1 MNNNDNE
8 AANRFNQFSEE
19 LRGKIDN
26 LLKQVLLIGAGIQTI
41 TIGAFLSGK
50 APKLPTDAISLL
62 QNGWLALSISI
73 VCVLIFMLFQ
83 IIGLVQVGRLHVK
96 KLESG
101 NSGLEIIKGWKPL
114 RILNVLHEFLSSQFS
129 PMSSYK
135 YQVPHQN
142 YLKSRHNN
150 LPTSLLSSYPL

>member
-1 MNNNDNE
+1 MNNHDNE

-41 TIGAFLSGK
+41 TIGAFLGGK
-50 APKLPTDAISLL
+50 APKLPSDAVTLL

-101 NSGLEIIKGWKPL
+101 NSGLVIIKGWKPL
-114 RILNVLHEFLSSQFS
+114 RILNTLIGFSAVVFCIGGVYLISQSAMLLISS
-129 PMSSYK
+129 
-135 YQVPHQN
+135 
-142 YLKSRHNN
+142 
-150 LPTSLLSSYPL
+150 TGT

>member
-50 APKLPTDAISLL
+50 APKLPTEAITLL

-73 VCVLIFMLFQ
+73 VCVLIFMFFQ
-83 IIGLVQVGRLHVK
+83 IIGLVQVGRLHIE

-101 NSGLEIIKGWKPL
+101 NSGFEIIKGWKPL
-114 RILNVLHEFLSSQFS
+114 RYLNVLIGLSALGFCIGGVYLISQS
-129 PMSSYK
+129 AM
-135 YQVPHQN
+135 
-142 YLKSRHNN
+142 
-150 LPTSLLSSYPL
+150 LLISNTGT